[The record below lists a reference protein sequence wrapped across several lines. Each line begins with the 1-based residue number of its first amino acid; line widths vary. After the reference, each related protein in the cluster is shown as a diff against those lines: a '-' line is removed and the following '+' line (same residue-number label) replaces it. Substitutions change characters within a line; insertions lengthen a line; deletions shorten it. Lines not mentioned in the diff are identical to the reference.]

1 MLFKVENIVVYYG
14 KIKAIDGVS
23 LNLDDGQIVTLI
35 GPNGAGKTTTL
46 KAISGLKGITSGN
59 IWFDGIKTDI
69 LPPQKIVALGIA
81 LVPERRHVFPYM
93 SVKENLL
100 MGAYLRRDK
109 GGIDEDLERVHN
121 HFPVLGER
129 SSQLGGKLSGGEQQM
144 VALAR
149 ALMARPRLLLLDE
162 PSLGLSPIM
171 VREIGKAIININ
183 QMRRVGIVLVEQNSR
198 MALKIAEKGYV
209 LELGK
214 VILQDSTENLMKN
227 EQVRK
232 AYLGE

>member
-1 MLFKVENIVVYYG
+1 MLFNVENIVVYYG
-14 KIKAIDGVS
+14 KVKAIDGVNLS
-23 LNLDDGQIVTLI
+23 LDDGQIVTLI

-46 KAISGLKGITSGN
+46 KAISGLKEIASGN
-59 IWFDGIKTDI
+59 IWFDGIKIDI

-81 LVPERRHVFPYM
+81 LVPERRHVFPFM
-93 SVKENLL
+93 SVRENLL

-109 GGIDEDLERVHN
+109 AGMDEDLERVHG
-121 HFPVLGER
+121 HFPILRER
-129 SSQLGGKLSGGEQQM
+129 SNQLGGKLSGGEQQM
-144 VALAR
+144 VAIAR

-171 VREIGKAIININ
+171 VREIGKAIIHIN
-183 QMRRVGIVLVEQNSR
+183 QMRKVGIVLVEQNSR
-198 MALKIAEKGYV
+198 MALKLAQKGYV

-214 VILQDSTENLMKN
+214 IILEDSTENLMIN

-232 AYLGE
+232 VYLGE